1 MKRNSFR
8 GGLILQVA
16 ILFALGVLVTGFL
29 TYFTEHELSG
39 QSVRHQTELY
49 ASQISDEVG
58 RSVMEY
64 PAFEWMIRYWY
75 DHADTMDI
83 NYDEEFTPD
92 SVTAEKSRLL
102 EERHPELSL
111 VYATAEELEAL
122 PEEDQKLYA
131 EITYSWLITRL
142 NQIKQANHVDY
153 LFCVVTEEPFDSQFF
168 LFSGADPGA
177 VRGTNYEEVYPL
189 GHVVSVSGSQQD
201 AMRSAHE
208 NRSHLAD
215 AGKYMDFYSNLCEFD
230 GHAVLIGM
238 TYSLTDLREH
248 MSNLTR
254 TGTIFAVL
262 NQIGLSLICL
272 TLSFV
277 FVLHPLKAVQENI
290 RIYRDRKDSREVVK
304 NLALVRPHNEI
315 GQLSQDV
322 AELTV
327 EIDDYMRKIET
338 ITAERQRVKT
348 ELHMAMQIQR
358 AMLPGVFPPFPDR
371 REFDIYACMAPAR
384 EVGGDFYDFFLID
397 SDHLCLVMADVSG
410 KGIPA
415 ALFMMVSKIILANNA
430 KMGKSPA
437 QVLTD
442 TNTTI
447 CSNNPQEMFVTVW
460 MGILELSTGKL
471 VASSAG
477 HEYPVW
483 KQPGEPFRL
492 LKDKHGLVVGA
503 MEGIRYKD
511 YELQL
516 SPGAKLFLYTDGVPE
531 ATDAEN
537 CLFGA
542 ERMLRALNANADSN
556 AGSILRQVRSAVDDF
571 VQEAEQFD
579 DLTMMCV
586 EYFGPTADGE
596 KENG

>member
-537 CLFGA
+537 RLFGA